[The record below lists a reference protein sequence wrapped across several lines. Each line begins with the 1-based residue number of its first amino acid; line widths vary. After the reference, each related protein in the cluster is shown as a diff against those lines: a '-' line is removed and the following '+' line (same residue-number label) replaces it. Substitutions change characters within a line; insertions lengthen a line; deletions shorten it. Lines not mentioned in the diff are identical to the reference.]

1 MGKIHVPGNRD
12 PRDPREDLQYA
23 LDNYP
28 GDLSIFRVDDL
39 AVEWRRA
46 PRDRN
51 GKTIEGRHGAVVM
64 AMRDEVIANQRG
76 PESERDLIVCIKIPA
91 AVLKQRR
98 SRILLAR

>member
-1 MGKIHVPGNRD
+1 MGRIQTIGPKD

-23 LDNYP
+23 LDHYP
-28 GDLSIFRVDDL
+28 SELQIFRVDDL
-39 AVEWRRA
+39 VVEWRRA
-46 PRDRN
+46 PRDRR
-51 GKTIEGRHGAVVM
+51 GKVIEGQHGAAIL
-64 AMRDEVIANQRG
+64 AMRDEVIVNQRG